1 MRRRGHAPAAQSD
14 FGYQDPRP
22 KSPRGHPITTTL
34 QDKKAAR
41 GTKRVCQ
48 ACDIRFYDLSRD
60 PIVCPSCGVRYVP
73 EAPQAPEVH
82 AGPFTDKTGWRR
94 KAFKRPDPEPDEADT
109 AANDN
114 ATEGASEESAGPV
127 SDEDVVLDEQEQ
139 DEADVTAFVDHRDA
153 EPNER

>member
-14 FGYQDPRP
+14 FVYQDPRP

-73 EAPQAPEVH
+73 EVPQASEAQ
-82 AGPFTDKTGWRR
+82 AGMFTDKTGWRR
-94 KAFKRPDPEPDEADT
+94 KAFRRSDPEPDAADT

-114 ATEGASEESAGPV
+114 VTEGASEETPGLV
-127 SDEDVVLDEQEQ
+127 SDQDVVLDEQEQ

>member
-14 FGYQDPRP
+14 LGTKNRP
-22 KSPRGHPITTTL
+22 KSPRGHPITITL

-60 PIVCPSCGVRYVP
+60 PIVCPSCGVRNVP
-73 EAPQAPEVH
+73 EAPQAPEAH

-109 AANDN
+109 VANDN
-114 ATEGASEESAGPV
+114 ATEGASEESAAPV
-127 SDEDVVLDEQEQ
+127 SDQDVVLDEQEQ
-139 DEADVTAFVDHRDA
+139 DEADATAFVDRRDA

>member
-14 FGYQDPRP
+14 LGTKNRP
-22 KSPRGHPITTTL
+22 KSPRGHPITITL
-34 QDKKAAR
+34 QDKEAAR

-73 EAPQAPEVH
+73 EVPQASEAQ
-82 AGPFTDKTGWRR
+82 AGMFTDKTGWRR
-94 KAFKRPDPEPDEADT
+94 KAFRRSDPEPDAADT

-114 ATEGASEESAGPV
+114 VTEGANEETPGLV
-127 SDEDVVLDEQEQ
+127 SDQDVVLDEQEQ
-139 DEADVTAFVDHRDA
+139 DEADATAFVDRRDA

>member
-14 FGYQDPRP
+14 LGAKTRP

-48 ACDIRFYDLSRD
+48 ACDVRFYDLSRD
-60 PIVCPSCGVRYVP
+60 PIVCPSCGARCVP
-73 EAPQAPEVH
+73 AVPQASEAQP
-82 AGPFTDKTGWRR
+82 GMFTDKTGWRR
-94 KAFKRPDPEPDEADT
+94 KAFRRSDPEPDAADT

-114 ATEGASEESAGPV
+114 VTEGANEETSGPV
-127 SDEDVVLDEQEQ
+127 SDQDVVLDEQEQ

>member
-14 FGYQDPRP
+14 LGIEIQAQA
-22 KSPRGHPITTTL
+22 PRGHPIIATI

-48 ACDIRFYDLSRD
+48 ACATRFYDLSRES
-60 PIVCPSCGVRYVP
+60 IVCPSCGVRYVP
-73 EAPQAPEVH
+73 EAPQVAEAH
-82 AGPFTDKTGWRR
+82 AGIFTDKTGWRR
-94 KAFKRPDPEPDEADT
+94 KAFTRPEPDPDEADT

-114 ATEGASEESAGPV
+114 VTEGGNEETPGPV
-127 SDEDVVLDEQEQ
+127 SHEDVVLDEQEQ
-139 DEADVTAFVDHRDA
+139 DEADVTAFVDHRNG